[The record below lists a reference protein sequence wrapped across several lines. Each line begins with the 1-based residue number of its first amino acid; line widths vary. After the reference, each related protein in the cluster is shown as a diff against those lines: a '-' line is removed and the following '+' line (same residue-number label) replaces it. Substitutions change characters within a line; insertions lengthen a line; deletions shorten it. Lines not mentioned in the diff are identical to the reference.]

1 MSEKNV
7 SGPIRLKG
15 DAELEALAAEATDR
29 AGERKIATREERLL
43 NQLQIGRYF
52 EAQLKL
58 LGDLCAGRSA
68 QNILKLQARG
78 GFSYETLV
86 AVFRDARVAPCL
98 RSETL
103 NLLNNLY
110 LDRWPH
116 ARVAAPALLWVLE
129 DVESRRLSP
138 GASADALPRSATPI
152 AEPPAS
158 RDVGDAQPGE
168 RRVQR
173 FDGQGRR
180 HRVSTLFDFGLFTV
194 GTVDDTIDL
203 ARRLVDLANPAI
215 DAPAVDKSHLKP
227 VARAKARA
235 LRGLAQIN
243 DATMHWRIE
252 RILSYLF
259 EEMGDRTFD
268 VHKFPNVDLDRP
280 NLGDILRTC
289 YGKVIGAHSE
299 ELRCAVDNTFNG
311 PDVRAYE
318 AAAFGPPDHL
328 RGVLSGLLISDDD
341 TLFEAALSA
350 LVDTHSV
357 HGKLV
362 DAIERGTFLKT
373 SKGLPV
379 FGKLDTLKGLVINL
393 RSAIDTAST
402 WIKEHT
408 SAAPASPA
416 SVDGSSSGR
425 RAPSPVGGVPPPVAR
440 DKKAANVLT
449 TVTNALFW
457 VEIFVYF
464 DEDED
469 RKEAM
474 PTECNIVLEGGA
486 DYDGGSGASTIDMV
500 VATSPPP
507 SWLPD
512 WFLDR
517 TNRPSHE
524 APLGPNAHHQSICFS
539 LGLIDILIL
548 AVRVKRLVDAVVYC
562 LLSLIDGHTLA
573 KTSVLERIEDI
584 IDCIEVTSP
593 KNLADRALI
602 RLICSYA
609 HQGARE
615 LCEGGEHV
623 RADADSFLCATLQ
636 LLRTIA
642 GGDERQPH
650 PAVQS
655 CIEDALFENQDLG
668 AIERFRRIATA
679 SSTSPAKAA
688 QTSAKAGASIASQ
701 DTRVALI
708 QLLETVARDRAALS
722 IRNVL
727 PIPFLAKELITL
739 DAHKTELSI
748 RVQTILGNLLYHV
761 FFATGEPELVLFT
774 ETLRSLLL
782 NDEPPEAEGLQ
793 RLQASLLVLKTFAE
807 AVTAQEK
814 ARRDE
819 AGRGR
824 LKEELEEQKKRIGL
838 VSITAYKALAHWT
851 KRSDRPREE
860 ARLLRSSIGLAGRC
874 AGRAARMLAPDELEA
889 AVMTDQQRLAKSQE
903 SSSTSLMKNVKAAKV
918 PKTMFDVS
926 SMFVGGDEEAEAR
939 ASDFSRPKPAIEHVL
954 NTLVLD
960 EFFELRMEQERI
972 ALLLLLRGDPL
983 KIDKDDDGGD
993 DAESEDDEEEKKSEA
1008 GDHVAVEIEDEP
1020 FLKEATPSKRPR
1032 AAKAPAKEVE
1042 LAPAPAKKAAKS
1054 AAADVEPALA
1064 KKGTG
1069 EATPPHP
1076 GIAKI
1081 HARFLKYMRD
1091 RMDCHEPHTTKAK
1104 IEIVKLI
1111 REHLVL
1117 VAQTDS
1123 TSTFIATDNPYSVF
1137 SPQER
1142 KVQFLLDVRRAVART
1157 VLDDVLEGNVVMAFI
1172 MLLVIGTIL
1181 YEQVLGLMYGLSNG
1195 FVDTYVLFLIM
1206 WIFTAEVTI
1215 KMTAHVYC
1223 HRTLSKFF
1231 TDFFCVMDLLLVLF
1245 DLISYYAFES
1255 SGGATN
1261 NLRTVRM
1268 LKLFK
1273 SARIMRVVGRAVKIR
1288 RAKMAAA
1295 QAEKDN
1301 ADMLDLIGNESETT
1315 LRGLHKHGVAAVCVD
1330 TLDSAGDGV
1339 HDAELGE
1346 ETYKLAMTLLNTG
1359 NKEIYDAFQACAR
1372 SNSAE
1377 KQFFAERV
1385 IWDTTVF
1392 SLPGALAAHS
1402 ETTDVERYERAETE
1416 ARGLESASSKAV
1428 ALGAFA
1434 PDAREIVETTKTAEA
1449 ISSSELAERWLA
1461 SIVANYSAA
1470 DQLLIQH
1477 AIETSTKKGV
1487 PETSPAINEA
1497 KTALM
1502 GLRYGQLNAVLVAA
1516 LGMLSV
1522 LMTDSISK
1530 MLDACTDGVNFAT
1543 VVTPNEP
1550 ELTQLSQWSTEGKI
1564 YFVSLSVGFMNFW
1577 IAVYMLCY
1585 MEWNKRRDTNEKTLK
1600 RFAGILNS
1608 YGSVDK
1614 FAALLSIISSLNYGI
1629 SVTSIF
1635 SVVVTLVATKTAK
1648 TIEKTVANL
1657 PKVQDWMLDPDA
1669 RFTSTSHLRR
1679 LLLSIAPSASKH
1691 IEEAVALLSEG
1702 DLERASEAELMDLV
1716 VAESSRIMYLAKD
1729 LGKQLHASNGP
1740 SVSTRQRQP
1749 TALLLLLRNAVRFPR
1764 VVKAKKG

>member
-1 MSEKNV
+1 MAFVAEPV
-7 SGPIRLKG
+7 MRRGPGNDLLTRGICFGDVFHVRHAVTGAYLAMAPTVAPVKGPGGVDRRDALLFDDDDGPDSVDDARALLAFKLLPAGRALPPLGTPVLDGMACLVASAARPCACADADATSKAVLAVLGRAILDNRECEAHFGVGSVLIRQG
-15 DAELEALAAEATDR
+15 EALRALQVHLSWNADSKEYRVEAVDELFYDAYSPKLFFRDGLKEVLWPGAPRHAEARPAIEVYALGSSSSPREEGDGPGRRAEDR
-29 AGERKIATREERLL
+29 DSAERLL

-86 AVFRDARVAPCL
+86 AVFRGSVAPGQHKGDSTSL
-98 RSETL
+98 QRGAVPAFGDAEPAQQPL
-103 NLLNNLY
+103 PGPLAP
-110 LDRWPH
+110 R
-116 ARVAAPALLWVLE
+116 ARRGALLWVLE

-138 GASADALPRSATPI
+138 ALQRARCPATPI
-152 AEPPAS
+152 AEPVRDGFAALRRELSRHLATSATLNPENVAS
-158 RDVGDAQPGE
+158 NDLTAKVVDIA
-168 RRVQR
+168 
-173 FDGQGRR
+173 
-180 HRVSTLFDFGLFTV
+180 STLFDFGLFTV

-227 VARAKARA
+227 VARARRA
-235 LRGLAQIN
+235 LRASRRST
-243 DATMHWRIE
+243 ATMHWRIE

-268 VHKFPNVDLDRP
+268 VHKFP
-280 NLGDILRTC
+280 
-289 YGKVIGAHSE
+289 
-299 ELRCAVDNTFNG
+299 
-311 PDVRAYE
+311 
-318 AAAFGPPDHL
+318 
-328 RGVLSGLLISDDD
+328 
-341 TLFEAALSA
+341 
-350 LVDTHSV
+350 
-357 HGKLV
+357 
-362 DAIERGTFLKT
+362 
-373 SKGLPV
+373 
-379 FGKLDTLKGLVINL
+379 
-393 RSAIDTAST
+393 TA
-402 WIKEHT
+402 
-408 SAAPASPA
+408 
-416 SVDGSSSGR
+416 
-425 RAPSPVGGVPPPVAR
+425 
-440 DKKAANVLT
+440 
-449 TVTNALFW
+449 
-457 VEIFVYF
+457 
-464 DEDED
+464 
-469 RKEAM
+469 
-474 PTECNIVLEGGA
+474 A

-548 AVRVKRLVDAVVYC
+548 ALKMGRSLIKTTDSNQPGASNAMAVLVDVRVRVKRLVDAVVYC

-615 LCEGGEHV
+615 LCEGGEH
-623 RADADSFLCATLQ
+623 
-636 LLRTIA
+636 
-642 GGDERQPH
+642 
-650 PAVQS
+650 S

-688 QTSAKAGASIASQ
+688 QTSAKAGASIA
-701 DTRVALI
+701 
-708 QLLETVARDRAALS
+708 
-722 IRNVL
+722 
-727 PIPFLAKELITL
+727 P
-739 DAHKTELSI
+739 
-748 RVQTILGNLLYHV
+748 
-761 FFATGEPELVLFT
+761 
-774 ETLRSLLL
+774 
-782 NDEPPEAEGLQ
+782 GLQ

-819 AGRGR
+819 AGGR

-860 ARLLRSSIGLAGRC
+860 ARLLRS
-874 AGRAARMLAPDELEA
+874 
-889 AVMTDQQRLAKSQE
+889 
-903 SSSTSLMKNVKAAKV
+903 
-918 PKTMFDVS
+918 
-926 SMFVGGDEEAEAR
+926 
-939 ASDFSRPKPAIEHVL
+939 PKPAIEHVL

-983 KIDKDDDGGD
+983 KIDKDDGGD

-1069 EATPPHP
+1069 EATPPH
-1076 GIAKI
+1076 G
-1081 HARFLKYMRD
+1081 H
-1091 RMDCHEPHTTKAK
+1091 
-1104 IEIVKLI
+1104 
-1111 REHLVL
+1111 REDPRAVP
-1117 VAQTDS
+1117 QTDS

-1195 FVDTYVLFLIM
+1195 FVDTYVFLIM
-1206 WIFTAEVTI
+1206 WIFT
-1215 KMTAHVYC
+1215 
-1223 HRTLSKFF
+1223 
-1231 TDFFCVMDLLLVLF
+1231 
-1245 DLISYYAFES
+1245 
-1255 SGGATN
+1255 
-1261 NLRTVRM
+1261 
-1268 LKLFK
+1268 
-1273 SARIMRVVGRAVKIR
+1273 
-1288 RAKMAAA
+1288 
-1295 QAEKDN
+1295 
-1301 ADMLDLIGNESETT
+1301 
-1315 LRGLHKHGVAAVCVD
+1315 
-1330 TLDSAGDGV
+1330 
-1339 HDAELGE
+1339 AELGE

-1385 IWDTTVF
+1385 IWDRDGLRCRG
-1392 SLPGALAAHS
+1392 SRPRR
-1402 ETTDVERYERAETE
+1402 TTDVERYERAETE
-1416 ARGLESASSKAV
+1416 ARGSSPRRPSA
-1428 ALGAFA
+1428 
-1434 PDAREIVETTKTAEA
+1434 
-1449 ISSSELAERWLA
+1449 
-1461 SIVANYSAA
+1461 
-1470 DQLLIQH
+1470 LLIQH
-1477 AIETSTKKGV
+1477 AIETSTKKACRRRR
-1487 PETSPAINEA
+1487 PRSTRRA
-1497 KTALM
+1497 ALM

-1577 IAVYMLCY
+1577 IAVYMRAT
-1585 MEWNKRRDTNEKTLK
+1585 WSGTSGATRTKTLK
-1600 RFAGILNS
+1600 R
-1608 YGSVDK
+1608 
-1614 FAALLSIISSLNYGI
+1614 
-1629 SVTSIF
+1629 
-1635 SVVVTLVATKTAK
+1635 
-1648 TIEKTVANL
+1648 
-1657 PKVQDWMLDPDA
+1657 
-1669 RFTSTSHLRR
+1669 
-1679 LLLSIAPSASKH
+1679 
-1691 IEEAVALLSEG
+1691 
-1702 DLERASEAELMDLV
+1702 RAS
-1716 VAESSRIMYLAKD
+1716 
-1729 LGKQLHASNGP
+1729 
-1740 SVSTRQRQP
+1740 
-1749 TALLLLLRNAVRFPR
+1749 
-1764 VVKAKKG
+1764 

>member
-1 MSEKNV
+1 
-7 SGPIRLKG
+7 
-15 DAELEALAAEATDR
+15 
-29 AGERKIATREERLL
+29 
-43 NQLQIGRYF
+43 
-52 EAQLKL
+52 
-58 LGDLCAGRSA
+58 
-68 QNILKLQARG
+68 
-78 GFSYETLV
+78 
-86 AVFRDARVAPCL
+86 
-98 RSETL
+98 
-103 NLLNNLY
+103 
-110 LDRWPH
+110 
-116 ARVAAPALLWVLE
+116 
-129 DVESRRLSP
+129 
-138 GASADALPRSATPI
+138 
-152 AEPPAS
+152 
-158 RDVGDAQPGE
+158 
-168 RRVQR
+168 
-173 FDGQGRR
+173 
-180 HRVSTLFDFGLFTV
+180 
-194 GTVDDTIDL
+194 
-203 ARRLVDLANPAI
+203 
-215 DAPAVDKSHLKP
+215 
-227 VARAKARA
+227 
-235 LRGLAQIN
+235 
-243 DATMHWRIE
+243 
-252 RILSYLF
+252 
-259 EEMGDRTFD
+259 
-268 VHKFPNVDLDRP
+268 
-280 NLGDILRTC
+280 
-289 YGKVIGAHSE
+289 
-299 ELRCAVDNTFNG
+299 
-311 PDVRAYE
+311 
-318 AAAFGPPDHL
+318 
-328 RGVLSGLLISDDD
+328 
-341 TLFEAALSA
+341 
-350 LVDTHSV
+350 
-357 HGKLV
+357 
-362 DAIERGTFLKT
+362 
-373 SKGLPV
+373 
-379 FGKLDTLKGLVINL
+379 
-393 RSAIDTAST
+393 
-402 WIKEHT
+402 
-408 SAAPASPA
+408 
-416 SVDGSSSGR
+416 
-425 RAPSPVGGVPPPVAR
+425 
-440 DKKAANVLT
+440 
-449 TVTNALFW
+449 
-457 VEIFVYF
+457 
-464 DEDED
+464 
-469 RKEAM
+469 
-474 PTECNIVLEGGA
+474 
-486 DYDGGSGASTIDMV
+486 
-500 VATSPPP
+500 
-507 SWLPD
+507 
-512 WFLDR
+512 
-517 TNRPSHE
+517 
-524 APLGPNAHHQSICFS
+524 
-539 LGLIDILIL
+539 
-548 AVRVKRLVDAVVYC
+548 
-562 LLSLIDGHTLA
+562 
-573 KTSVLERIEDI
+573 
-584 IDCIEVTSP
+584 
-593 KNLADRALI
+593 
-602 RLICSYA
+602 
-609 HQGARE
+609 
-615 LCEGGEHV
+615 
-623 RADADSFLCATLQ
+623 
-636 LLRTIA
+636 
-642 GGDERQPH
+642 
-650 PAVQS
+650 
-655 CIEDALFENQDLG
+655 
-668 AIERFRRIATA
+668 
-679 SSTSPAKAA
+679 
-688 QTSAKAGASIASQ
+688 
-701 DTRVALI
+701 
-708 QLLETVARDRAALS
+708 
-722 IRNVL
+722 
-727 PIPFLAKELITL
+727 
-739 DAHKTELSI
+739 
-748 RVQTILGNLLYHV
+748 
-761 FFATGEPELVLFT
+761 
-774 ETLRSLLL
+774 
-782 NDEPPEAEGLQ
+782 
-793 RLQASLLVLKTFAE
+793 
-807 AVTAQEK
+807 
-814 ARRDE
+814 
-819 AGRGR
+819 
-824 LKEELEEQKKRIGL
+824 
-838 VSITAYKALAHWT
+838 
-851 KRSDRPREE
+851 
-860 ARLLRSSIGLAGRC
+860 
-874 AGRAARMLAPDELEA
+874 MLAPDELEA

-939 ASDFSRPKPAIEHVL
+939 
-954 NTLVLD
+954 
-960 EFFELRMEQERI
+960 FFELRMEQERI

-1245 DLISYYAFES
+1245 DLISYYALES

-1377 KQFFAERV
+1377 KQFFAERR
-1385 IWDTTVF
+1385 DDGR
-1392 SLPGALAAHS
+1392 GAL
-1402 ETTDVERYERAETE
+1402 RARGDGG
-1416 ARGLESASSKAV
+1416 AGLESASSKAV
-1428 ALGAFA
+1428 ALG
-1434 PDAREIVETTKTAEA
+1434 PSRPTREIVETTKTAEA

-1749 TALLLLLRNAVRFPR
+1749 TELLLLLRNAVRFPR